1 MFSFRHGDEKIEELK
16 ESAPEQLCTDNISS
30 GLKESKDS
38 LISDSSKSLS
48 TFQLLL
54 SSFRIFIPLFSLF

>member
-16 ESAPEQLCTDNISS
+16 ESAPKQLCTDNILS
-30 GLKESKDS
+30 GLTESKDS